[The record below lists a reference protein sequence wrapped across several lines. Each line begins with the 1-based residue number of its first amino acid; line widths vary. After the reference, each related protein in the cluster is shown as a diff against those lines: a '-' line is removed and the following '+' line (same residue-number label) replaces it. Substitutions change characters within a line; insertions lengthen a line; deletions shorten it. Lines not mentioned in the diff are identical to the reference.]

1 MGHIQIIGNI
11 KDKIKMIESSQNE
24 KSPFFGNKI
33 KSFGHFKIT
42 KIENISSGQLAA
54 ETTSCHYTDWSNWSQ
69 DLI

>member
-1 MGHIQIIGNI
+1 
-11 KDKIKMIESSQNE
+11 MIEPSQNE

-42 KIENISSGQLAA
+42 KTENISSGQQAA